1 MFGSGEVGLV
11 WEAGLVWEWGVGS
24 VWEWG
29 GGFSLPTYL
38 SLLESVARPR
48 DLGRGR
54 VLGDGH
60 KGYVLGDEQL
70 TNPDEIEVAR
80 HEEHRLRGADGC
92 RHGREQGGEQPL
104 FERLEPRVRLGLG
117 LARLQLGQLG
127 QFGQLGQLG
136 QLGLAGEWYS
146 VDDQSLSVFHSGIH
160 LETHQRGNQGSSR
173 GNQWE
178 LGWGDGVGGGV
189 EGWGRAQARSCRGE
203 RQRLSLS

>member
-1 MFGSGEVGLV
+1 MGEQLEFGSGEAGLV
-11 WEAGLVWEWGVGS
+11 SRFGRGEAGLVWEWGVGS

-48 DLGRGR
+48 DLRRGR

-80 HEEHRLRGADGC
+80 HEEHRLRGADGG

-127 QFGQLGQLG
+127 QLGHLG
-136 QLGLAGEWYS
+136 HLGLAGEWYS
-146 VDDQSLSVFHSGIH
+146 VEDESL
-160 LETHQRGNQGSSR
+160 
-173 GNQWE
+173 
-178 LGWGDGVGGGV
+178 
-189 EGWGRAQARSCRGE
+189 
-203 RQRLSLS
+203 